1 MHRDTVTDPFAHVDY
16 DQRDVQHEELPLPPT
31 RNVPS
36 HRAPRLTRGQVR
48 AVVAAV
54 AARHGAQVDEQADRF
69 VVTAAVG
76 HVVVAPRSEVTIH
89 GAMQLGWDLRS
100 ALKDALKAPPPQT
113 QRSADVDREVPAEVA
128 AIVTRAIR
136 AISPAGWR
144 WRVWNDFHGMCSPIT
159 GRVIVEV
166 DDLGGFSVD
175 LRSLRVSVAWGLT
188 RAERRA
194 YGSAPAGVQAVRDAV
209 NSALNSRRAA

>member
-1 MHRDTVTDPFAHVDY
+1 MSTPATVDPFAAAYADDTPVAA
-16 DQRDVQHEELPLPPT
+16 PGPSAPPT
-31 RNVPS
+31 HR
-36 HRAPRLTRGQVR
+36 RAPRLTRGQVR
-48 AVVAAV
+48 AVVAEIAS
-54 AARHGAQVDEQADRF
+54 RHGAQVDEQADRF

-89 GAMQLGWDLRS
+89 GAMQLGWDLRA

-113 QRSADVDREVPAEVA
+113 PGSADVDREVPAEVA

-136 AISPAGWR
+136 VIGPVGWR
-144 WRVWNDFHGMCSPIT
+144 WRVWNDFHGMCSPST
-159 GRVIVEV
+159 GRVLVEV

-175 LRSLRVSVAWGLT
+175 LRSRRVSVAWGLT
-188 RAERRA
+188 RGERRA

-209 NSALNSRRAA
+209 DSALSSRRAA